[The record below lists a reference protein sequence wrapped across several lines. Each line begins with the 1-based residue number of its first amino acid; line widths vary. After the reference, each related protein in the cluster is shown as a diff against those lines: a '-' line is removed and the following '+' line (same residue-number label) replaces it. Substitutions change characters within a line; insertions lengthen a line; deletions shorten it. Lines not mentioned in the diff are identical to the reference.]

1 MRAARAW
8 ALFSGSRSER
18 GKAPAGNGWGAALPC
33 GGIRHFQSRRC
44 VKERRPGFVTGLP
57 RASGRCPSPLPLR
70 AQVYARRE
78 TPPDVCG
85 GIRMFFRVP
94 FFVPALRVAGGAR
107 NAGMRRR
114 NMPERLSEEERRG
127 VGSRHLWERQE
138 PGCGKASGLFVVRG
152 EESVPPE
159 GGLQKASRGPVR
171 SWSQRPCGT
180 RRCCRRARSCRAR
193 RIRRRC
199 CGRR

>member
-1 MRAARAW
+1 MGGGIAVRRHTAFSVSEVREGTAA
-8 ALFSGSRSER
+8 GICH
-18 GKAPAGNGWGAALPC
+18 GNPAGVRTLSFAVAA
-33 GGIRHFQSRRC
+33 
-44 VKERRPGFVTGLP
+44 P
-57 RASGRCPSPLPLR
+57 RAGLRPPGNSPGR
-70 AQVYARRE
+70 VRRN
-78 TPPDVCG
+78 PDVFPG
-85 GIRMFFRVP
+85 S

-138 PGCGKASGLFVVRG
+138 PGCGNASGLFVVRG

>member
-8 ALFSGSRSER
+8 AFFSGSRSER

-44 VKERRPGFVTGLP
+44 VKERRPGFVTGIP

-85 GIRMFFRVP
+85 GIRMFFRVL
-94 FFVPALRVAGGAR
+94 FFCSRVAG
-107 NAGMRRR
+107 
-114 NMPERLSEEERRG
+114 
-127 VGSRHLWERQE
+127 
-138 PGCGKASGLFVVRG
+138 
-152 EESVPPE
+152 
-159 GGLQKASRGPVR
+159 
-171 SWSQRPCGT
+171 
-180 RRCCRRARSCRAR
+180 
-193 RIRRRC
+193 
-199 CGRR
+199 CGRRAERWDEAAEHAGKAFGGGTAGRRLPSSVGTARARMRKGIRALRRPGGRVGPAGKGFAKG